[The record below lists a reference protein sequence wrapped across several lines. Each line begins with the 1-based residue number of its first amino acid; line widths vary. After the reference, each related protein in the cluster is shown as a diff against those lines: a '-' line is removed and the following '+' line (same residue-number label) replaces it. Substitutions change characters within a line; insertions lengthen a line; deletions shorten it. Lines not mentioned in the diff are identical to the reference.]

1 MEVDTPV
8 NTESDVAPDYP
19 ESDQNDMDV
28 HDSEKLMPTFYP
40 KTKLVP
46 KPQDELAEPSIS
58 SNVVQAAP
66 IESIS
71 FLPVRASTPNPTP
84 TAIPTPDLDMLDQTS
99 DSVRSVASHATTLNA
114 TNLLADDDASMVGAN
129 ETIVKQMEKLQPITE
144 EPEEEELE
152 MITEK
157 PDLVDI
163 PEINGTSG
171 SKKPQNESGSRD
183 QNNDEAEWTIVSHK
197 RSKK

>member
-99 DSVRSVASHATTLNA
+99 DSVRSVASHVSTLNA
-114 TNLLADDDASMVGAN
+114 TNLLADNDMSMIGQN
-129 ETIVKQMEKLQPITE
+129 ETIVTRMNKLQPIVEETE
-144 EPEEEELE
+144 EEFE
-152 MITEK
+152 
-157 PDLVDI
+157 PDLVDV
-163 PEINGTSG
+163 PETNGPSG
-171 SKKPQNESGSRD
+171 SKKPDNETESENQD
-183 QNNDEAEWTIVSHK
+183 DDDTDWTIVSHK